1 MQVVDSIASLREL
14 ITQWKRSGQT
24 VGFVPTMGNL
34 HDGHLKLV
42 KRAKVHNDKV
52 IVSIFVNPMQFGA
65 NEDLDA
71 YPRTIE
77 EDKAKLIAD
86 GADAVFLPSVSDM
99 YPAGLDV
106 QTYVE
111 VPGISDVL
119 CGASRPGH
127 FRGVATVVSKLFNM
141 VQPDDAFFGEKDYQ
155 QLQVI
160 RTMVRDL
167 SMAVK
172 VHGVPTER
180 EESGLAMSSRN
191 GYLTAEEKA
200 TASLIYKAM
209 QQMKTAIDEG
219 NTDFLAIENAAVSK
233 LEQHGFKNDY
243 VKVVNAQTFM
253 PAMPNDAHIVIVVA
267 LFMGKT
273 RLIDNLQIHRV

>member
-42 KRAKVHNDKV
+42 KRAKAHNDKV

-167 SMAVK
+167 SMAVT

-180 EESGLAMSSRN
+180 EASGLAMSSRN

-219 NTDFLAIENAAVSK
+219 NTDFLAIENAAVSE

-253 PAMPNDAHIVIVVA
+253 PAMPDDAHIVIVVA

>member
-42 KRAKVHNDKV
+42 KRAKAHNDKV

-167 SMAVK
+167 SMAVT

-219 NTDFLAIENAAVSK
+219 NTDFLAIENAAVSE

-253 PAMPNDAHIVIVVA
+253 PAMPNDAHIVIVAA

>member
-1 MQVVDSIASLREL
+1 MIVVDSIASLRAL
-14 ITQWKRSGQT
+14 TGDWKRSGQT

-42 KRAKVHNDKV
+42 KRAKSHNDKV

-141 VQPDDAFFGEKDYQ
+141 AQPDDAFFGEKDYQ

-167 SMAVK
+167 SMAVT

-180 EESGLAMSSRN
+180 EASGLAMSSRN
-191 GYLTAEEKA
+191 GYLSAQEKA

-209 QQMKTAIDEG
+209 QQMQTDIEQG
-219 NTDFLAIENAAVSK
+219 NTDFVAIEKNAIAE

-243 VKVVNAQTFM
+243 VRIVNAQTFM
-253 PAMPNDAHIVIVVA
+253 PARADDSHIVIVVA

-273 RLIDNLQIHRV
+273 RLIDNLQLKR

>member
-42 KRAKVHNDKV
+42 KRAKAHNDRV

-219 NTDFLAIENAAVSK
+219 NTDFLAIENAAVSE

>member
-42 KRAKVHNDKV
+42 KRAKAHNDKV

-167 SMAVK
+167 SMAVTI
-172 VHGVPTER
+172 HGVPTER

-219 NTDFLAIENAAVSK
+219 NTDFLAIENAAVSE

-253 PAMPNDAHIVIVVA
+253 PAMPNDEHIVIVVA

>member
-42 KRAKVHNDKV
+42 KRAKAHNDKV

-167 SMAVK
+167 SMAVT

-219 NTDFLAIENAAVSK
+219 NTDFLAIENTAVSE